1 MKAVFGLG
9 NPGDRY
15 ANTRHNI
22 GFLVV
27 DALAAL
33 VGVMITKKKFSA
45 KTGEIHIGGERVFVA
60 KPQTYMN
67 ISGQSVAQAARFFR
81 LDAPDIIVVY
91 DDMDLDFGKLR
102 IRPGGGAGGHRGVKS
117 IIDHLGDADFN
128 RVRIGIGRPGESD
141 RNAVGHVLG
150 SFSQRERE
158 DLDDIVDRAVD
169 ALRTIITS
177 NITMAMNQYN
187 G

>member
-9 NPGDRY
+9 NPGDTY

-22 GFLVV
+22 GFFVV
-27 DALAAL
+27 DALAEL
-33 VGVMITKKKFSA
+33 VGVRLSKKKFSA

-60 KPQTYMN
+60 KPQTFMN
-67 ISGQSVAQAARFFR
+67 ISGRSVAQAAGFFR
-81 LDAPDIIVVY
+81 LEASDIIVVY

-117 IIDHLGDADFN
+117 IIDQLGDADFT
-128 RVRIGIGRPGESD
+128 RVRIGIGRPEGSD
-141 RNAVGHVLG
+141 GSAVGHVLG
-150 SFSQRERE
+150 AFSKGERAG
-158 DLDDIVDRAVD
+158 LDEIIDRAVD
-169 ALRTIITS
+169 AVRTIIISGT
-177 NITMAMNQYN
+177 NVAMNQYN

>member
-9 NPGDRY
+9 NPGGRY
-15 ANTRHNI
+15 ESTRHNI

-33 VGVMITKKKFSA
+33 AGVRLSKKKFSA
-45 KTGEIHIGGERVFVA
+45 KTGEIHISGERIFVA

-81 LDAPDIIVVY
+81 LDADDIIVVY
-91 DDMDLDFGKLR
+91 DDMDLDFGTLR
-102 IRPGGGAGGHRGVKS
+102 IRSSGGAGGHRGVKS
-117 IIDHLGDADFN
+117 IIDHLGAANFT
-128 RVRIGIGRPGESD
+128 RVRIGIGRPDGSGH
-141 RNAVGHVLG
+141 NAVGHVLG
-150 SFSQRERE
+150 SFSRDERE
-158 DLDDIVDRAVD
+158 SLDEIVDRAVD
-169 ALRTIITS
+169 ALRTIIGSGINT
-177 NITMAMNQYN
+177 AMNQYN

>member
-33 VGVMITKKKFSA
+33 VGVKLTKNKFSA
-45 KTGEIHIGGERVFVA
+45 KTGEIHISGERVFVA

-67 ISGQSVAQAARFFR
+67 ISGQSVARAAGFFR

-91 DDMDLDFGKLR
+91 DDMDLEFGKLR

-117 IIDHLGDADFN
+117 IIDHLGAADFN

-141 RNAVGHVLG
+141 HTAVGHVLG
-150 SFSQRERE
+150 SFSRDERE
-158 DLDDIVDRAVD
+158 SLDEIVDRAVD
-169 ALRTIITS
+169 AVRTVILNGIDT
-177 NITMAMNQYN
+177 AMNQYN

>member
-15 ANTRHNI
+15 ENTRHNV
-22 GFLVV
+22 GFLTV

-33 VGVMITKKKFSA
+33 VGVTLTKKKFSA
-45 KTGEIHIGGERVFVA
+45 KIGEIHISGERVFVA

-81 LDAPDIIVVY
+81 LDSSDIIVVY

-102 IRPGGGAGGHRGVKS
+102 IRPEGGAGGHRGVKS
-117 IIDHLGDADFN
+117 IIDQLGAADFT
-128 RVRIGIGRPGESD
+128 RVRIGIGRPD
-141 RNAVGHVLG
+141 RSGRDAVDHVLG
-150 SFSQRERE
+150 SFSKNERE
-158 DLDDIVDRAVD
+158 NLDEIIGRAVD
-169 ALRTIITS
+169 ALRTIIAS
-177 NITMAMNQYN
+177 GINVAMNQYN

>member
-15 ANTRHNI
+15 ANTRHNV

-27 DALAAL
+27 DALAAM
-33 VGVMITKKKFSA
+33 VGVKLTKKKFSA
-45 KTGEIHIGGERVFVA
+45 RTGEIHIGGERVFVA

-67 ISGQSVAQAARFFR
+67 ISGQSVAQAAGFFR
-81 LDAPDIIVVY
+81 LDVQDIIVVY

-102 IRPGGGAGGHRGVKS
+102 IRPEGGAGGHRGVKS
-117 IIDHLGDADFN
+117 IIDRLGSSDFN

-141 RNAVGHVLG
+141 HTAVGHVLG
-150 SFSQRERE
+150 SFSKDERE
-158 DLDDIVDRAVD
+158 ELDEIINRAVD
-169 ALRTIITS
+169 ALRTAITS
-177 NITMAMNQYN
+177 GINVAMNQYN